1 MRKTGRKRECA
12 VALEVTLCSILRGNG
27 LERMRIRIGAPVT
40 RVYSPFY
47 RLVDKQQGLMEF
59 EHAAWWEIGLA
70 EIAMK
75 KERPKLRGLPEMYRS
90 RQNQSNFVW

>member
-1 MRKTGRKRECA
+1 
-12 VALEVTLCSILRGNG
+12 
-27 LERMRIRIGAPVT
+27 
-40 RVYSPFY
+40 
-47 RLVDKQQGLMEF
+47 MEF

-75 KERPKLRGLPEMYRS
+75 KEKPKFRGLPEMCRS